1 MFITVR
7 IILAIVAIVFCC
19 GAAVAHFAT
28 EEFGQGLALLALGL
42 LNIYLLK
49 DAVDDLHAKE
59 SGEPASTVVTD
70 VVGYKIDSTIIINN
84 ADTTKTYTVT
94 YWKYE

>member
-1 MFITVR
+1 MITFR
-7 IILAIVAIVFCC
+7 IILAIVAIVLCS
-19 GAAVAHFAT
+19 GAAITQFAT
-28 EEFGQGLALLALGL
+28 ENFGQGLALLVLGL
-42 LNIYLLK
+42 FNICILK
-49 DAVDDLHAKE
+49 DSVDDFHAKE
-59 SGEPASTVVTD
+59 SGEPASTVVND